1 MKKKILI
8 LTLMILGISVA
19 SATDLRLIHVQG
31 IHSIGVRAGTA
42 LFNTWNVGV
51 NYNYCFHRRWL
62 FNTGIDYEQ
71 GLFGQSLYRG
81 ITLSPGA
88 ECAVW
93 QPCNWLFLNLTAN
106 VNLAWDEWEYKAVS
120 NVEDA
125 FSVGGSVGF
134 NLEAYVCK
142 QISIVLAAQQNMM
155 YRCETPTLSG
165 EFYCR
170 PLFSLGVRTHIR

>member
-1 MKKKILI
+1 MKKRILI
-8 LTLMILGISVA
+8 LSLLLLGISVA
-19 SATDLRLIHVQG
+19 NAADLRLIHVKG
-31 IHSIGVRAGTA
+31 IHSVGARVGTA
-42 LFNTWNVGV
+42 LFNTWDIGV
-51 NYNYCFHRRWL
+51 NYNYCFHRRWV
-62 FNTGIDYEQ
+62 FNAGIDYEQ
-71 GLFGQSLYRG
+71 GKFGQSFFRG

-106 VNLAWDEWEYKAVS
+106 INLAWDEWEHKELS

-134 NLEAYVCK
+134 NLEAYVS
-142 QISIVLAAQQNMM
+142 QNISILFGAGQNMM
-155 YRCETPTLSG
+155 YRCETPTLNG

-170 PLFSLGVRTHIR
+170 PLFSLGVRAHIR